1 MVEENKSMESSTI
14 FDSNK
19 FRLYIPYRNL
29 IALENF
35 LNENNIEY
43 WTDLEMP
50 NSLSDLIRIYFYKK
64 DAKEIENALKNLKIQ
79 ATDDFFVP
87 SEYQQNKKIQ
97 ILYFKFFGILLI
109 IYIIHK
115 ITQ

>member
-1 MVEENKSMESSTI
+1 MSIENSTI

-29 IALENF
+29 FALENF

-50 NSLSDLIRIYFYKK
+50 NSLSELIRIYFYKK
-64 DAKEIENALKNLKIQ
+64 DASEIENILKKLQIQ

-87 SEYQQNKKIQ
+87 SDYKQNQKIQ
-97 ILYFKFFGILLI
+97 ILYFKFFGILFGIVLI
-109 IYIIHK
+109 LCFILK
-115 ITQ
+115 IVQ